1 MHPSK
6 EYLASGKSTNGLF
19 SGLINLVADAVKTAV
34 TDYVSVAIMCNQES
48 LTDVPYGKYHP
59 KYELDAEESASPV
72 EMYYSGS
79 K

>member
-1 MHPSK
+1 MR
-6 EYLASGKSTNGLF
+6 TNGLF

-34 TDYVSVAIMCNQES
+34 TDYVSVAIMCNEQA

-59 KYELDAEESASPV
+59 KYELDAEGIHKQVKAFLKEC
-72 EMYYSGS
+72 